1 MASPNREAE
10 QWLEEQRGW
19 LEPEDYQYSDSY
31 AQLLAGHATLIDTQQ
46 YSDHY
51 DETANTIILAAPL
64 THNNCLLG
72 VLLLDRSKASTR
84 KLDSQ
89 AETTSSSLPPVEF
102 SPWDMAVI
110 EGIAQFAGLA
120 IEQTHWQQEAEI
132 ARTNE
137 ASMRESNALKD
148 EFLAITAHE
157 FRTPLTVILAH
168 SQMMGR
174 LLRKS
179 PQVAPELRSRFD
191 ESLAFIEEQAHQ
203 LTNIVNTFLE
213 VTRLNRGQITL
224 NLETINLE
232 DIAQEAIASHNATL
246 TKHKIHYRVDTANR
260 PYLLKG
266 DKVRLLQILGNLLQ
280 NAIKYSP
287 LGGPI
292 TVSISL
298 IHANDNNHQCNIEV
312 CIEDKGIG
320 VPKDA
325 QPHLFE
331 RFYRAPNIGG
341 SQARG
346 VGLGLYVVAEFLH
359 LHNGTIR
366 VESNGIAGEGSRF
379 ICTLPTLESNTTS

>member
-1 MASPNREAE
+1 MA
-10 QWLEEQRGW
+10 
-19 LEPEDYQYSDSY
+19 
-31 AQLLAGHATLIDTQQ
+31 I
-46 YSDHY
+46 
-51 DETANTIILAAPL
+51 
-64 THNNCLLG
+64 
-72 VLLLDRSKASTR
+72 
-84 KLDSQ
+84 
-89 AETTSSSLPPVEF
+89 
-102 SPWDMAVI
+102 I

-168 SQMMGR
+168 SQVMGR
-174 LLRKS
+174 QLKKS
-179 PQVAPELRSRFD
+179 PQVVPELRSRFN
-191 ESLAFIEEQAHQ
+191 ESLSFIEEQAHQ

-224 NLETINLE
+224 NLETLNLE
-232 DIAQEAIASHNATL
+232 DIAQEAIANHSATL
-246 TKHKIHYRVDTANR
+246 TKHTIRSHVDTANR

-266 DKVRLLQILGNLLQ
+266 DKVRLLQIFGNLLQ

-298 IHANDNNHQCNIEV
+298 THTNDNDRPCNIEV

-325 QPHLFE
+325 QPYLFE
-331 RFYRAPNIGG
+331 RFYRAHNIGG
-341 SQARG
+341 SQTRG
-346 VGLGLYVVAEFLH
+346 VGLGLYVVAEFLR
-359 LHNGTIR
+359 LHNGAIR

-379 ICTLPTLESNTTS
+379 LFTLPALESGNQ